1 MNNSI
6 ESKKILIVEDEP
18 KLAQLLKDYLAQSG
32 FVSCG
37 LNNGLDVIPWVKQ
50 NDPDLILLDLLMPNC
65 DGVTMLKELRNDAW
79 GSRASVIV
87 LTNVAT
93 QGKIMGIEK
102 DSSSD
107 MFTFL
112 VKTDWSLDNL
122 LVKIKERLKI

>member
-1 MNNSI
+1 MKKKHN
-6 ESKKILIVEDEP
+6 KKILLIVEDEEILVKILSE
-18 KLAQLLKDYLAQSG
+18 KLISEGFQIICAKDGNEGLKIALE
-32 FVSCG
+32 
-37 LNNGLDVIPWVKQ
+37 KH
-50 NDPDLILLDLLMPNC
+50 PDLILLDLLMPKC

-122 LVKIKERLKI
+122 IVKIKERLKI

>member
-1 MNNSI
+1 MKKKHN
-6 ESKKILIVEDEP
+6 KKILLIVEDEEILVKILSE
-18 KLAQLLKDYLAQSG
+18 KLISEGFQIICAKDGNEGLKIALE
-32 FVSCG
+32 
-37 LNNGLDVIPWVKQ
+37 KH
-50 NDPDLILLDLLMPNC
+50 PDLILLDLLMPNC
-65 DGVTMLKELRNDAW
+65 DGITMLKELRNDAW